1 LRLENRKVK
10 NNLTLMLIALPGL
23 ILLIAFYY
31 VPLLGW
37 VYAFF
42 DYKPGYNIWDC
53 TFVGFKYFKAVI
65 ESDDLVRVMRNTFA
79 ISFLSLLT
87 TPIPPLFAIFLS
99 EIKNKKF
106 QKFVQTATTL
116 PNFISWIIIFS
127 IAFLMFSVDGG
138 MVNEFLLKWK
148 LIDEPTNLL
157 ANSDAAWI
165 FQTLLGLWKSL
176 GFSAIIYFAAITSVD
191 QELLDAASVDGAG
204 RIARIRYITIPGLL
218 PTYFTLLLISIGNIL
233 SNGFE
238 QYYIFSNSIVGKE
251 IEVLDVYI
259 YNVGFYLNNYSLST
273 AFGILKI
280 LLSIALLFVANTLSK
295 KLRGTAIL

>member
-1 LRLENRKVK
+1 MKLKNRKAK
-10 NNLTLMLIALPGL
+10 RNLTLTLLALPGL

-31 VPLLGW
+31 VPLFGW
-37 VYAFF
+37 IYAFF
-42 DYKPGYNIWDC
+42 DYKPGYKVWDC
-53 TFVGFKYFKAVI
+53 TFVGLKYFIQVI
-65 ESDDLVRVMRNTFA
+65 QSNDLVRVMRNTFA
-79 ISFLSLLT
+79 ISSLSLLT
-87 TPIPPLFAIFLS
+87 TPIPPLFAILLAEMKS
-99 EIKNKKF
+99 KRF

-116 PNFISWIIIFS
+116 PNFISWIIIYS

-138 MVNEFLLKWK
+138 MINEVLLNWK

-157 ANSDAAWI
+157 ANPNVAWI

-176 GFSAIIYFAAITSVD
+176 GFSAIIYFAAITSID

-204 RIARIRYITIPGLL
+204 RMARIRYITIPGLL

-238 QYYIFSNSIVGKE
+238 QYYIFSNQIVGKE
-251 IEVLDVYI
+251 LEVLDVHI
-259 YNVGFYLNNYSLST
+259 YNLGFYLNNYSLST

-280 LLSIALLFVANTLSK
+280 LLSISLLFFANALSK
-295 KLRGTAIL
+295 KIRGTAIL